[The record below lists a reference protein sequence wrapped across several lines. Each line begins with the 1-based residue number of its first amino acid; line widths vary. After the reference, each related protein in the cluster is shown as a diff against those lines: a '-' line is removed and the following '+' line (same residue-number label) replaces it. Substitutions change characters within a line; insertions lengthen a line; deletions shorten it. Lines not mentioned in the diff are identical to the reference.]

1 MIFIIVQVI
10 IHRYIHHHHHHC
22 IIIMLIISHSNITF
36 IHFHKKHLQIV
47 EPTCGDHLTHSLD
60 LVTTL
65 RSELAASTYKRDR
78 LIAEVNLNQISSI
91 FFQFKIFLFASA
103 FGY

>member
-1 MIFIIVQVI
+1 MSDHYHH
-10 IHRYIHHHHHHC
+10 HRHNDFHHRSSHHQSLHPPPPPMHHHHVNHFTFQHYF
-22 IIIMLIISHSNITF
+22 HSMKNFSI
-36 IHFHKKHLQIV
+36 KHLQIV

-78 LIAEVNLNQISSI
+78 LIAEVN
-91 FFQFKIFLFASA
+91 
-103 FGY
+103 